1 MKKSLHSISIATLLA
16 FTSIPAQAL
25 DDGLVYVAVNPCR
38 IVDTRSSTGGAIT
51 AENFRNF
58 RASGNDLSGQGG
70 SNCPGPRPGTPSAI
84 SAYVIA
90 VPPGANSGSGV
101 LTAYP
106 EGNPKPP
113 VGAGS
118 TVNFAA
124 NQTQGVGNTTTITLS
139 DKAQFAV
146 LARTVSQH
154 VIVDVQGYFY
164 PATGSCSDDMVAVG
178 NVCVDKYEAS
188 LVDASGADTTA
199 AACLPDGS
207 DCSNIFAQSVAGKTP
222 STLITYYQAAQA
234 CANAGK
240 RLPSTVEWL
249 TAASGT
255 VDPGL
260 NTDPSLGCNTDS
272 KSLSLTGEA
281 QNCQSTAGA
290 FDMIGNVWEYTTEL
304 DIDGI
309 TTNKFGT
316 LDDNAV
322 TARALGTDYNS
333 SGSGSD
339 TSTKALVTLNKT
351 GFADGA
357 LTQSASL
364 GFRCVR

>member
-1 MKKSLHSISIATLLA
+1 LKKSLHSISIATLLA

-25 DDGLVYVAVNPCR
+25 DDGLVYVAVDPCR
-38 IVDTRSSTGGAIT
+38 IVDTRGGGGAIT
-51 AENFRNF
+51 ANTSRDFAAAGAN
-58 RASGNDLSGQGG
+58 LSAQGG
-70 SNCPGPRPGTPSAI
+70 SNCPGPRAGSTPLAI

-106 EGNPKPP
+106 AGNPQPP

-139 DKAQFAV
+139 SGAEFAI

-154 VIVDVQGYFY
+154 VVVDVQGYFY

-188 LVDASGADTTA
+188 LVDANGADTTA

-207 DCSNIFAQSVAGKTP
+207 DCDNIFAQSVGGKTP
-222 STLITYYQAAQA
+222 ATSITYYQAAQA

-240 RLPSTVEWL
+240 RLPSTVEWQ

-260 NTDPSLGCNTDS
+260 NTDLSLGCNTDTQT
-272 KSLSLTGEA
+272 LSLTGEA

-316 LDDNAV
+316 LDDDAV

-351 GFADGA
+351 GFANGA
-357 LTQSASL
+357 LTQSASI